1 MQINAMYQE
10 ELLKPSSFK
19 EITDSL
25 KIILLSNLDNSWDYI
40 PFTTEETFGE
50 DTPIMQSSSW
60 ISTNIPHT
68 QKHLLLKNIL
78 YKSKDYI
85 NYYLCNCHLKCE
97 FSLKGESTF
106 WLFLRAGNVFTID
119 TAVITIAKKENSQ
132 NCYISMG
139 TFVEDVHKNLIFKV
153 FTKQQLL
160 DYSKKTNEIKN
171 DTIKFKLNVIDK
183 GEENISGIIYMNDSD
198 KGNKIHSE
206 FFLPVIENFQV
217 IIGGAGKE
225 CVMRGGYVKA
235 EFKEKY
241 DNLYLASHNQKGC
254 DCCTIV

>member
-97 FSLKGESTF
+97 FSLKGQSTF

-119 TAVITIAKKENSQ
+119 TAVITVTKKENSQ
-132 NCYISMG
+132 NCYVSMG

-198 KGNKIHSE
+198 KGNKIHSG

-225 CVMRGGYVKA
+225 CVMRSGYVKT
-235 EFKEKY
+235 EFKEEY